1 MIYPWGDGRRFHA
14 YSSYLKSL
22 FGTRV
27 QKLSLHAGFSCPNRD
42 GRIGYG
48 GCTYCDNSA
57 FNPSYCNPSKSI
69 VQQLEEGMAFHRWR
83 YRKAV
88 SYMAYFQAYTNTY
101 APLEQLKKLY
111 AEALSL
117 PDVVGLVIGTRPD
130 CIDDALLS
138 FLAQLAETRYVML
151 EYGVESCNDRTLAIV
166 NRGHDFATSVRALE
180 KTRQYGLSA
189 GIHLMFGLPD
199 EAPEEW
205 LQWADLISSLPVSTV
220 KFHQLQI
227 IRNTPMAELYS
238 QEPQRFH
245 TFEFHEYIDFIIDF
259 LERLNPE
266 VMVER
271 FAGEVPPRFLQVQMW
286 DSIRNEKLV
295 QVVERRLVERDTFQG
310 RLFSLS

>member
-1 MIYPWGDGRRFHA
+1 MIYPWGDSRRYHA

-138 FLAQLAETRYVML
+138 FLAHFV
-151 EYGVESCNDRTLAIV
+151 IK
-166 NRGHDFATSVRALE
+166 H
-180 KTRQYGLSA
+180 
-189 GIHLMFGLPD
+189 
-199 EAPEEW
+199 
-205 LQWADLISSLPVSTV
+205 
-220 KFHQLQI
+220 
-227 IRNTPMAELYS
+227 
-238 QEPQRFH
+238 H
-245 TFEFHEYIDFIIDF
+245 TWCY
-259 LERLNPE
+259 
-266 VMVER
+266 
-271 FAGEVPPRFLQVQMW
+271 QM
-286 DSIRNEKLV
+286 
-295 QVVERRLVERDTFQG
+295 
-310 RLFSLS
+310 